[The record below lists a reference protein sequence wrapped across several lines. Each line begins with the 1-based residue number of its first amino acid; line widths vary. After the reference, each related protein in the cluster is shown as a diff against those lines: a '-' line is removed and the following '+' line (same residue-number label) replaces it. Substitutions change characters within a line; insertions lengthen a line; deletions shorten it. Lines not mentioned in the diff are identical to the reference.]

1 MKKFSVLLVMISLF
15 TGFTTAQI
23 KMESVEL
30 NTPQI
35 WTLPNGP
42 NMVVKIDTM
51 DYYIV
56 GVSETDTI
64 SNATTWTYYNL
75 DRSWIKKNSS
85 PNAFD
90 TFEKHGLAGV
100 KGVTIIQL
108 NKAGERIFLL
118 NQGLVNKPLKILMYN

>member
-15 TGFTTAQI
+15 TGIGGAQI
-23 KMESVEL
+23 QMESL
-30 NTPQI
+30 DFDTPQI
-35 WTLPNGP
+35 WTSPNSP
-42 NMVVKIDTM
+42 NMVVKIDTNN
-51 DYYIV
+51 YYLV

-75 DRSWIKKNSS
+75 DRSWIKKISS